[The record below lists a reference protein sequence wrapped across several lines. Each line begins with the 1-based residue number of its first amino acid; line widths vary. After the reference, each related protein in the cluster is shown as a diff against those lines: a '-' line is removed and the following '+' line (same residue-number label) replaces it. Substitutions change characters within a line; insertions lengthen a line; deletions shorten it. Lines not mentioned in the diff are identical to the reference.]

1 MFIGGS
7 RGLSVTF
14 QGVRGSTPCH
24 GDDIKRY
31 GGNTSCVSVDVP
43 DEPPIIFDLGTGLR
57 YFGMGQAHDGT
68 FRANCL
74 LTHLHWDHTQGLP
87 FFTPMLRDG
96 AELDVYA
103 PAQDDGRSVADVFA
117 SIIHPPLFPV
127 TLDQF
132 PGTFRFHDCDDTEF
146 DLGPG
151 STVAV
156 PALTVHGFTFSTDVE
171 GVVVTLLERDLV
183 AIDLALPAA
192 TVIREDTAAIADAL
206 ARLTAEADDPG
217 SRHDLAM
224 RAHVTLLLL
233 ALQRSGGRP
242 ASGAAGIDRTRRHA
256 EAFRRLVDRQ
266 FRQTRRVADYARQIG
281 ISHTHLNRICRQLL
295 GASAQGVIER
305 RVALEARRQLQFST
319 LSIKQIG
326 AENAGAELGFF
337 FYAGHGLQT
346 DGVNYALP
354 ADIDPTQP
362 DFLRNGGISI
372 GDVIGDLR
380 DLGVSK
386 LVVVLDACRNSP
398 FGATAAH
405 GTEHLSSVRE
415 SYLKGLAS
423 ETGLTYAHLDDI
435 HSIARSLPEAA
446 TPRPLP
452 GRLDLRPL
460 FSAAALA
467 LLIVLFAAPLLVR
480 FSAPSLRSI
489 PEHWRFPPNQG
500 KSS

>member
-1 MFIGGS
+1 MGRIPTYA
-7 RGLSVTF
+7 L
-14 QGVRGSTPCH
+14 
-24 GDDIKRY
+24 Y
-31 GGNTSCVSVDVP
+31 GEVDS
-43 DEPPIIFDLGTGLR
+43 ER
-57 YFGMGQAHDGT
+57 QHDW
-68 FRANCL
+68 
-74 LTHLHWDHTQGLP
+74 LHWETIQARSRLHDY
-87 FFTPMLRDG
+87 RI
-96 AELDVYA
+96 A
-103 PAQDDGRSVADVFA
+103 PHRHEHLFQILHLVEGNGR
-117 SIIHPPLFPV
+117 V
-127 TLDQF
+127 TL
-132 PGTFRFHDCDDTEF
+132 DDTEF

-326 AENAGAELGFF
+326 AELG
-337 FYAGHGLQT
+337 Y
-346 DGVNYALP
+346 DDP
-354 ADIDPTQP
+354 AYFTR
-362 DFLRNGGISI
+362 LATR
-372 GDVIGDLR
+372 L
-380 DLGVSK
+380 LGMPPSAFRRK
-386 LVVVLDACRNSP
+386 M
-398 FGATAAH
+398 
-405 GTEHLSSVRE
+405 
-415 SYLKGLAS
+415 KG
-423 ETGLTYAHLDDI
+423 
-435 HSIARSLPEAA
+435 
-446 TPRPLP
+446 
-452 GRLDLRPL
+452 
-460 FSAAALA
+460 
-467 LLIVLFAAPLLVR
+467 
-480 FSAPSLRSI
+480 
-489 PEHWRFPPNQG
+489 
-500 KSS
+500 